1 MKMLR
6 NAAIIT
12 RIPFTLLMVYAV
24 MEVGLDGIVAY
35 QLASSP
41 GVQVLVDLV
50 IVCALFLV
58 WMFQYAKKHDRN
70 PWGYLVI
77 TLTAGSFGPL
87 LYLTLIP
94 SSVWEN
100 TESASGSSKV

>member
-6 NAAIIT
+6 NAAIVT
-12 RIPFTLLMVYAV
+12 LIPFTLLTVYAV

-50 IVCALFLV
+50 IACALFLV
-58 WMFQYAKKHDRN
+58 WMFQDAKKHGRN

-77 TLTAGSFGPL
+77 TLAAGSFGPL
-87 LYLTLIP
+87 LYLALTP
-94 SSVWEN
+94 ASVWE
-100 TESASGSSKV
+100 TSEVPESP